1 MRNYAES
8 KGITLDNKELY
19 NRVGVPKYDMRDK
32 SVEKQLENN
41 EEY

>member
-19 NRVGVPKYDMRDK
+19 KQGESQHGYK
-32 SVEKQLENN
+32 SKKRNARTN
-41 EEY
+41 H